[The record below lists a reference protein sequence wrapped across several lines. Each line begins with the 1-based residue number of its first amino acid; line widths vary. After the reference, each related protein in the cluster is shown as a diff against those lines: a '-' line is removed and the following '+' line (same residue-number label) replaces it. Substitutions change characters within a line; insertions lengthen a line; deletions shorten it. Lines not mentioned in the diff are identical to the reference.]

1 MKKNKTPKQTV
12 SLKLLAENVRGY
24 IVPSVLAPLFVIAEV
39 VLEVLIPREM
49 GRLDARRHNAGVR
62 VFSARCGSAFGTVRR
77 GGFHGFCEKPA
88 RFAF

>member
-39 VLEVLIPREM
+39 VLEVLN
-49 GRLDARRHNAGVR
+49 GRGMDARRHNAGVR
-62 VFSARCGSAFGTVRR
+62 VFSARCGSAFCEIRR